1 MFRVCADGFEAV
13 GISIPRDTGLQI
25 KTDWLEEISITDTQ
39 PGDLI
44 FFFVDNQINHVAFTI
59 GEGKIIHCSGEVK
72 LESIIEG
79 EPGFNRKLAK
89 LDHTLTSISKM
100 VNS

>member
-1 MFRVCADGFEAV
+1 MLLKIV

-25 KTDWLEEISITDTQ
+25 KTDWLEEIPFADTL

-44 FFFVDNQINHVAFTI
+44 FFSKDNCINHVAFTT
-59 GEGKIIHCSGEVK
+59 GDGKIIHCSGEVK

-79 EPGFNRKLAK
+79 EPGFNSKLAK
-89 LDHTLTSISKM
+89 LDHTFTSISKM

>member
-1 MFRVCADGFEAV
+1 MVLQAV

-25 KTDWLEEISITDTQ
+25 KTDWLEESSITDTQ
-39 PGDLI
+39 PGDLV
-44 FFFVDNQINHVAFTI
+44 FFSVDNQINHVAFTT

-79 EPGFNRKLAK
+79 ELGFNSKLAK
-89 LDHTLTSISKM
+89 RDHAFRSISRM